1 MKKTI
6 SFALLLMLAF
16 TSAFAKD
23 HMTVRNGSVTVSY
36 GQSAKNGKQIF
47 AAKPNDGALI
57 PFGKYW
63 RPGDD
68 KGTEITFDKDCMFA
82 GFPVKAGTYTLLLQ
96 SLNRGEWMVALN
108 SKLGQKGTFNYD
120 KVKADN
126 VLRSYI
132 GAKQMDKVVENFTI
146 TLQEDGLLM
155 QWDDMSAFASIK

>member
-1 MKKTI
+1 
-6 SFALLLMLAF
+6 
-16 TSAFAKD
+16 
-23 HMTVRNGSVTVSY
+23 
-36 GQSAKNGKQIF
+36 
-47 AAKPNDGALI
+47 
-57 PFGKYW
+57 
-63 RPGDD
+63 
-68 KGTEITFDKDCMFA
+68 MFA